1 MAFTNDTF
9 CQRSSR
15 LGLYNYEEM
24 VTVVVVKVWL
34 TLYGGGSIKA
44 GLSHIFITASEETK
58 LHKK

>member
-24 VTVVVVKVWL
+24 VTVVVVKVWR
-34 TLYGGGSIKA
+34 TLYGGSIKA
-44 GLSHIFITASEETK
+44 GLSHIIITALERTK

>member
-34 TLYGGGSIKA
+34 TLYGGSIKA
-44 GLSHIFITASEETK
+44 GLSHIFITALERTK